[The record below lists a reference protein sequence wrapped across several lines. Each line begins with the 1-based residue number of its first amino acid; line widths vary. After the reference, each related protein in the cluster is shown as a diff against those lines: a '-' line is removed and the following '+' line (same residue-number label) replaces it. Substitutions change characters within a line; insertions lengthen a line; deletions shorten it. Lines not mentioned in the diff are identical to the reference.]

1 MSMTVNGTTKKYVI
15 NLKVILL
22 KQNSIEYI
30 INKNNNADFKVKE
43 NDF

>member
-1 MSMTVNGTTKKYVI
+1 MTVNGTTKKYVI
-15 NLKVILL
+15 NLKAILL

-30 INKNNNADFKVKE
+30 ISENNNADFKVKE